1 MKTGQRGIDSGT
13 RDIRSLLWLDRPV
26 AKVVAVV
33 FCVSSALR
41 AATYLGDSERF
52 WPILLALA
60 LTTAGILAIVAIPGD
75 PLPLR
80 TALFLTALGP
90 VDCLLVLPQIPT
102 VGWIT
107 SDIWHMRV
115 VTVILCFLSVRGR
128 PWFAG
133 VGAALTIL
141 AFTVWT
147 GVTDQGWTGGIRTS
161 VVILAPV
168 LISGLVAAT
177 LRPKA
182 HLVFTLRERESERA
196 ADEAMTAAVTS
207 EREAQLEALDV
218 SARPILEA
226 AARNSDFTDDDRE
239 RAALLEERL
248 RDTLRAPVF
257 ATDEALHQATVAAR
271 RRGTSVILLDEGG
284 LSDEILA
291 AQVRIALIDEL
302 HATAGGTV
310 TARALPAGRDTSA
323 TIVVEV
329 GDRVRRVE
337 FDATGHVHVEVRNG
351 DVPDLDYQA
360 VRSIVGSSRPVT
372 AQARPH

>member
-1 MKTGQRGIDSGT
+1 MKAGQRGIDSGT

-41 AATYLGDSERF
+41 AATYLGDSDHF

-60 LTTAGILAIVAIPGD
+60 LTTAGILAIVAVPGD

-248 RDTLRAPVF
+248 RDPAKNWKF
-257 ATDEALHQATVAAR
+257 
-271 RRGTSVILLDEGG
+271 DEGDLRERARWDDYTEAYG
-284 LSDEILA
+284 EAIARCSTASAPWYVVPADRNRARNFLVG
-291 AQVRIALIDEL
+291 QV
-302 HATAGGTV
+302 V
-310 TARALPAGRDTSA
+310 TAALEAMAPAYPAADPALLRLLGTF
-323 TIVVEV
+323 E
-329 GDRVRRVE
+329 
-337 FDATGHVHVEVRNG
+337 
-351 DVPDLDYQA
+351 
-360 VRSIVGSSRPVT
+360 
-372 AQARPH
+372 